1 MRMFLHIVLGLM
13 LLHAP
18 LLGVADNAQ
27 DNQVSAT
34 IAVEQSFEVGAND
47 SVWGIASKIAKDEV
61 EVRRIMA
68 LLFEQNTQQFIDG
81 DINRL
86 KIGSILTLRLTDS
99 IEVSTVNGLSVDLSR
114 QAEPKKSVSKAATL
128 DNKVFIRVAPIE
140 QAVDQSFL
148 NNKTGSKKS
157 SIQEPKLEEN
167 RSEALVL
174 NKALNEQS
182 NKGLVSSQNEAT
194 SLIEAVELSND
205 ELQASSQRIKALDSS
220 LANKNQVIDSQPKPR
235 GLAPIDTKLV
245 GSADAVLLPQT
256 SHDRKDFM
264 AVITVSTLAVLLVVF
279 IIARSGIRTRPHP
292 LVASEPAHSAT
303 ADAQPALAGSLEH
316 YIDEFLDEDVV
327 LNAELEIADA
337 PTEEPLL
344 YGSDSEPP
352 MSKTKLPFISATSSR
367 GGLDQPVTAASVDL
381 SDLNNTATQLQLSRV
396 YIDMGDLDGAK
407 IMLEKVLET
416 ADSQQLAIANDLI
429 SELEQL
435 S

>member
-1 MRMFLHIVLGLM
+1 MRMFVHIVLGLM
-13 LLHAP
+13 LLHVP

-61 EVRRIMA
+61 EVRRIMG

-99 IEVSTVNGLSVDLSR
+99 IEPSTVNGLSGDLSGK
-114 QAEPKKSVSKAATL
+114 AEPK
-128 DNKVFIRVAPIE
+128 R
-140 QAVDQSFL
+140 
-148 NNKTGSKKS
+148 
-157 SIQEPKLEEN
+157 EEN
-167 RSEALVL
+167 RSEAVVL

-182 NKGLVSSQNEAT
+182 IKGLVSSQNEAT
-194 SLIEAVELSND
+194 ILIEEVERLND

-220 LANKNQVIDSQPKPR
+220 LANKNQVINSQPKPPD
-235 GLAPIDTKLV
+235 LSPIDTKLV
-245 GSADAVLLPQT
+245 GSADAALLSQT
-256 SHDRKDFM
+256 SYDRKDFM

-279 IIARSGIRTRPHP
+279 IIARSGTLTRSHT
-292 LVASEPAHSAT
+292 LVAGKPAHSAT
-303 ADAQPALAGSLEH
+303 AVEQPALAGSLEQ

-327 LNAELEIADA
+327 LNAELELADA

-352 MSKTKLPFISATSSR
+352 TSKTKLPFISAPSSR
-367 GGLDQPVTAASVDL
+367 GGLDQPATATSVDL
-381 SDLNNTATQLQLSRV
+381 SDLNNTATQLQLSHV

>member
-1 MRMFLHIVLGLM
+1 MHIVLGLM
-13 LLHAP
+13 LLHVP

-34 IAVEQSFEVGAND
+34 IAVDQSFEVGAND

-61 EVRRIMA
+61 EVRRIMG

-99 IEVSTVNGLSVDLSR
+99 IEPSTVNGSSGDLSG
-114 QAEPKKSVSKAATL
+114 QAEPK
-128 DNKVFIRVAPIE
+128 R
-140 QAVDQSFL
+140 
-148 NNKTGSKKS
+148 
-157 SIQEPKLEEN
+157 EEH

-182 NKGLVSSQNEAT
+182 NKGLVSSPNEAT
-194 SLIEAVELSND
+194 TLIEEVERLND
-205 ELQASSQRIKALDSS
+205 MLQASSQRIKALDSS
-220 LANKNQVIDSQPKPR
+220 LANKNQVINSQPKPSD
-235 GLAPIDTKLV
+235 LSPIDTKLV
-245 GSADAVLLPQT
+245 DSADAALLLQT
-256 SHDRKDFM
+256 SYDRKDFM

-337 PTEEPLL
+337 TTEEPLL

-367 GGLDQPVTAASVDL
+367 GGLDQPATADSVDR

-416 ADSQQLAIANDLI
+416 ADSQQLAIANDFI

>member
-1 MRMFLHIVLGLM
+1 MRMFVHIVLGLM

-34 IAVEQSFEVGAND
+34 IAVDQSFEVGAND

-61 EVRRIMA
+61 EVRRIMD

-99 IEVSTVNGLSVDLSR
+99 IEPSTVNGSSGNLSG
-114 QAEPKKSVSKAATL
+114 QAEPK
-128 DNKVFIRVAPIE
+128 R
-140 QAVDQSFL
+140 
-148 NNKTGSKKS
+148 
-157 SIQEPKLEEN
+157 EEH

-174 NKALNEQS
+174 NKELNEQS
-182 NKGLVSSQNEAT
+182 NKGLVSSPNEAT
-194 SLIEAVELSND
+194 TLIEEVERLND

-220 LANKNQVIDSQPKPR
+220 LANKNQVINSQPKPPD
-235 GLAPIDTKLV
+235 LSPIDTKLV
-245 GSADAVLLPQT
+245 DSADAALLLQT
-256 SHDRKDFM
+256 SYDRKDFM
-264 AVITVSTLAVLLVVF
+264 AVITVSILAVLLVVF
-279 IIARSGIRTRPHP
+279 IIARSGTLTRSNT
-292 LVASEPAHSAT
+292 LVAGKPAHSAT
-303 ADAQPALAGSLEH
+303 AVEQPALAGSLEQ
-316 YIDEFLDEDVV
+316 YIDNFLDEDVV
-327 LNAELEIADA
+327 LNAELELADA

-344 YGSDSEPP
+344 YGSDSELPT
-352 MSKTKLPFISATSSR
+352 SKTKLPFISAPSSR
-367 GGLDQPVTAASVDL
+367 GGLYQPATATSVDL

-416 ADSQQLAIANDLI
+416 ADSQQLAIANDFI

>member
-1 MRMFLHIVLGLM
+1 MRMFVHIVLGLM

-99 IEVSTVNGLSVDLSR
+99 IEPSTVNGLSGDLSG
-114 QAEPKKSVSKAATL
+114 QAEPK
-128 DNKVFIRVAPIE
+128 R
-140 QAVDQSFL
+140 
-148 NNKTGSKKS
+148 
-157 SIQEPKLEEN
+157 EEN

-194 SLIEAVELSND
+194 TLIEAVERLND

-220 LANKNQVIDSQPKPR
+220 LANKNQVINSQPKPPD
-235 GLAPIDTKLV
+235 LSPIDTKHV
-245 GSADAVLLPQT
+245 GLADAALLSQT
-256 SHDRKDFM
+256 SYDRKDFM

-352 MSKTKLPFISATSSR
+352 MSKTKLPFISAPSSR
-367 GGLDQPVTAASVDL
+367 GGLDQPATATSVDL

-429 SELEQL
+429 SELEQV

>member
-1 MRMFLHIVLGLM
+1 M
-13 LLHAP
+13 
-18 LLGVADNAQ
+18 
-27 DNQVSAT
+27 
-34 IAVEQSFEVGAND
+34 
-47 SVWGIASKIAKDEV
+47 
-61 EVRRIMA
+61 
-68 LLFEQNTQQFIDG
+68 
-81 DINRL
+81 
-86 KIGSILTLRLTDS
+86 
-99 IEVSTVNGLSVDLSR
+99 
-114 QAEPKKSVSKAATL
+114 
-128 DNKVFIRVAPIE
+128 
-140 QAVDQSFL
+140 
-148 NNKTGSKKS
+148 
-157 SIQEPKLEEN
+157 
-167 RSEALVL
+167 
-174 NKALNEQS
+174 
-182 NKGLVSSQNEAT
+182 
-194 SLIEAVELSND
+194 
-205 ELQASSQRIKALDSS
+205 
-220 LANKNQVIDSQPKPR
+220 
-235 GLAPIDTKLV
+235 
-245 GSADAVLLPQT
+245 LPQT
-256 SHDRKDFM
+256 SHDRKDLM

-367 GGLDQPVTAASVDL
+367 GGLDQPATADSVDL

-416 ADSQQLAIANDLI
+416 AASQQLAIANYLI